1 MNSKG
6 ESPAQKPRDPD
17 FVGADAAMRRAAKR
31 ARQRAKETSETAAAN
46 KDSGQSGRGVRG
58 IEARPGEKQGMNTNR
73 DPRERGSRKA
83 E

>member
-17 FVGADAAMRRAAKR
+17 FVGADAAMRRAAER
-31 ARQRAKETSETAAAN
+31 ARRRAEEAVRAAA
-46 KDSGQSGRGVRG
+46 SGGV
-58 IEARPGEKQGMNTNR
+58 EHELGEIRWMNTGR
-73 DPRERGSRKA
+73 DPRERSSRKA

>member
-31 ARQRAKETSETAAAN
+31 ARQRAKKTAEIAAAN
-46 KDSGQSGRGVRG
+46 KDSGQSGRDARG
-58 IEARPGEKQGMNTNR
+58 FRAQTGEIQGMSTGR
-73 DPRERGSRKA
+73 DPRERGPRKA